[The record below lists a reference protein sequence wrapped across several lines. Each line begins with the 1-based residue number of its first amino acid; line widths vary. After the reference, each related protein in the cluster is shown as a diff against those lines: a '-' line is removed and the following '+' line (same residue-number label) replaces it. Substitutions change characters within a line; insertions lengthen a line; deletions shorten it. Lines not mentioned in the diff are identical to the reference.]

1 MGSNM
6 NLRNVNW
13 TSAFLASALLAAGS
27 LPAAAA
33 VLWNQPYDG
42 LGNLYASQN
51 DTNGGG
57 FGNFATVYDNF
68 TLTASSNITQ
78 IDWTGGYFSPGTQGP
93 ITQFTIQ
100 FYNAGLPGVPG
111 TALGSPTVIA
121 GTANETFLTNAQ
133 GFPIYTYSAATSFA
147 ATAGTE
153 YWVSIVPDLGFPPQ
167 WGWATGT
174 GGDGL
179 AYQSFFGTPGPVPSD
194 MAFTLQGNSATTPEP
209 VSFSLA
215 GIGLGL
221 VGLVSWKRRKHA
233 A

>member
-1 MGSNM
+1 M

-27 LPAAAA
+27 LPAAAG
-33 VLWNQPYDG
+33 VLWDQPWD
-42 LGNLYASQN
+42 LSANLRASQN
-51 DTNGGG
+51 DTNIGGNG
-57 FGNFATVYDNF
+57 HFATTYDNF
-68 TLTASSNITQ
+68 QLSASSNITE

-153 YWVSIVPDLGFPPQ
+153 YWVSIVPDLGYPPQ
-167 WGWATGT
+167 WGWAAGT
-174 GGDGL
+174 GGDGA
-179 AYQSFFGTPGPVPSD
+179 AYQVFFGAGNPVGND
-194 MAFTLQGNSATTPEP
+194 MAFTLKGNSGTPEP